1 MLDRARYRL
10 STVLTGLISH
20 DRRLSQRIVELARDP
35 LSYFGNLV
43 SKLREERSV
52 LDFEFDNHLIYL
64 VSLDNNINL
73 KSKKYKWNLV

>member
-20 DRRLSQRIVELARDP
+20 DRRLTQRIVELARDP

-43 SKLREERSV
+43 STLKEKDLN
-52 LDFEFDNHLIYL
+52 LFWDFEFHSQLIYL
-64 VSLDNNINL
+64 DLSG
-73 KSKKYKWNLV
+73 